1 MQEELFV
8 IKDEANEVVF
18 KTNSSKSFIDY
29 VNDALEA
36 SFTGKA
42 LLQEVESVLYKENKL
57 SLYVK

>member
-29 VNDALEA
+29 VNDVLDA
-36 SFTGKA
+36 SFTDKTS
-42 LLQEVESVLYKENKL
+42 LQEVESVLYKEKKL